1 MLHILLP
8 KKLSKEREL
17 MFNKQKKPAY
27 YSFGNLV
34 VTRVS
39 SISLNG
45 GVFSEPSIPLE
56 IPRCY
61 AFDLDTQTDIA
72 WGNYC
77 LSNAL
82 VDIGDG

>member
-1 MLHILLP
+1 
-8 KKLSKEREL
+8 

-39 SISLNG
+39 AISSDV
-45 GVFSEPSIPLE
+45 GVFAEPSLPLE
-56 IPRCY
+56 ISRY
-61 AFDLDTQTDIA
+61 YSFDLDTQTDIA

-77 LSNAL
+77 LANSL
-82 VDIGDG
+82 VDLGDSL

>member
-1 MLHILLP
+1 
-8 KKLSKEREL
+8 
-17 MFNKQKKPAY
+17 MFNKQKKPVY

-39 SISLNG
+39 AISLNG

-56 IPRCY
+56 ICSY
-61 AFDLDTQTDIA
+61 YSFDLDTQTDIA